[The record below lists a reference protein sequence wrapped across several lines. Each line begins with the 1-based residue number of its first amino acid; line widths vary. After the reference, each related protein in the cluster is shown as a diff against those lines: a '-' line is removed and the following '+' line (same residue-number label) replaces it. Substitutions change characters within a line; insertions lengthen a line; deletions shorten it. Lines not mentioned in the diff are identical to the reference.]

1 MLRVAAGR
9 SHLTG
14 LRPRQWPVKF
24 ADLSVAFRSAPRPRS
39 TVGRERRADQT
50 HPQEC
55 RRGALRIQLGS
66 AMQGIND
73 HIGYDVEDGVFKEIE
88 AKQLAALRAKLDE
101 RRRQEERNAARAAHW
116 MCCPKCGGEMKEE
129 TFENVRIDKCT
140 QCHSVNLNADEIELL
155 IQYERDHASLWHRI
169 FHHRHTSPSNR
180 RAA

>member
-1 MLRVAAGR
+1 
-9 SHLTG
+9 
-14 LRPRQWPVKF
+14 
-24 ADLSVAFRSAPRPRS
+24 
-39 TVGRERRADQT
+39 
-50 HPQEC
+50 
-55 RRGALRIQLGS
+55 
-66 AMQGIND
+66 MQGIND

-129 TFENVRIDKCT
+129 TFENVRVDKCT

-155 IQYERDHASLWHRI
+155 IQYERDHASLWDRI
-169 FHHRHTSPSNR
+169 FRHRHGHEGRNDTR